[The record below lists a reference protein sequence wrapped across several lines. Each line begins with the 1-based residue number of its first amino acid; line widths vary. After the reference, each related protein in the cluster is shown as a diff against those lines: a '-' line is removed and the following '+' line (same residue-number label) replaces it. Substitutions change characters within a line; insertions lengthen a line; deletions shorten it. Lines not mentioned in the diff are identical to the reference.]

1 MTTQNAEIMDEK
13 QLSIDGELTIS
24 TVAETKTTLSTA
36 LDHPGNLVVDL
47 GNVEELDTAGLQLML
62 AASRY
67 GGDRI
72 RFVNHSAAVLQILA
86 LSNMGAQL
94 GYSAPDPMTGAGG

>member
-1 MTTQNAEIMDEK
+1 MTTQNAEIMGEQ
-13 QLSIDGELTIS
+13 QLSINGELTIS
-24 TVAETKTTLSTA
+24 TVTEIKTTLSTA
-36 LDHPGNLVVDL
+36 LDQPGNLVVDL

-72 RFVNHSAAVLQILA
+72 RFVNHSAAVLQTIH

-94 GYSAPDPMTGAGG
+94 GVSNPGQLVRAGG